1 MASVLRHRGPDATAA
16 VECPGAALAHTRLS
30 IIDLAGGRQPM
41 QSEDGRF
48 TLTFNGEIFN
58 YREIRTRLRA
68 LGYRFRTQ
76 SDTEVLLTAYRHW
89 GEGCVEHLN
98 GQWAFGVWDRASK
111 TLFLSRDRLGIRP
124 LYYTRV
130 GNRFLFA
137 SEVKAL
143 FADARVPRRIDPVGL
158 DQVFTFWTSLAP
170 RTVFE
175 GIWELPPGCN
185 LTLRD
190 GVEEVRPY
198 WRPKYSVSPSP
209 ADADSLAEELLDLL
223 LDATRL
229 RLRADVPVGVYVS
242 GGLDSSIN
250 AALVRELADGPIRAF
265 SIEFEEAEF
274 DEGAFQK
281 ELAAS
286 LRLDRSCVKCTNS
299 DIGNHFVETIRHTER
314 PVLRTAPVPMRLL
327 SRLVRE
333 SGFKVVLTGEGADEV
348 FGGYDIFK
356 EAKARAFWAADPN
369 SRLRKQVFTRLYP
382 YMPRLH
388 AQSADYLAAFFHS
401 SPEAVT
407 HPFFSH
413 LPRWDVTAKVKQF
426 YSDDLTNTLAKHDA
440 FEELEAALPAEFF
453 GWDYFRRAEYLE
465 TTVLLPGY
473 ILASQ
478 GDRMAMANGVEGRY
492 PMLDHRV
499 FEFAAALPSR
509 MKMRGLKEKWLLKR
523 AVGSLVPESIVRRPK
538 QPYRAPDATSFV
550 DEGPD
555 GRRFKEFVVETLSE
569 KRLRDTGLFDPG
581 TVGVLCDK
589 VLSARARGVKD
600 NMAFVG
606 ILSTQILAEQLL
618 GDPLPSEQL
627 SSAQF
632 PSGQLLGVPAADA
645 ETPAPLVPEIIQGQ
659 FGPTPVESVE

>member
-1 MASVLRHRGPDATAA
+1 MCGIAGIIDCHGNAPSRDEVSRMASVLRHRGPDATAA
-16 VECPGAALAHTRLS
+16 MECPGVALAHTRLS

-250 AALVRELADGPIRAF
+250 AALVRELADGPDSGVLDRIRRGGIRRGHL
-265 SIEFEEAEF
+265 S
-274 DEGAFQK
+274 EGTGRVATAGSVVCEMHQ
-281 ELAAS
+281 LRYRQSLRRDDTAHRAARPADRAGPDAAS
-286 LRLDRSCVKCTNS
+286 VAISPR
-299 DIGNHFVETIRHTER
+299 EW
-314 PVLRTAPVPMRLL
+314 L
-327 SRLVRE
+327 SR
-333 SGFKVVLTGEGADEV
+333 
-348 FGGYDIFK
+348 
-356 EAKARAFWAADPN
+356 
-369 SRLRKQVFTRLYP
+369 
-382 YMPRLH
+382 
-388 AQSADYLAAFFHS
+388 
-401 SPEAVT
+401 
-407 HPFFSH
+407 
-413 LPRWDVTAKVKQF
+413 
-426 YSDDLTNTLAKHDA
+426 
-440 FEELEAALPAEFF
+440 
-453 GWDYFRRAEYLE
+453 
-465 TTVLLPGY
+465 
-473 ILASQ
+473 
-478 GDRMAMANGVEGRY
+478 
-492 PMLDHRV
+492 
-499 FEFAAALPSR
+499 
-509 MKMRGLKEKWLLKR
+509 
-523 AVGSLVPESIVRRPK
+523 
-538 QPYRAPDATSFV
+538 
-550 DEGPD
+550 
-555 GRRFKEFVVETLSE
+555 
-569 KRLRDTGLFDPG
+569 
-581 TVGVLCDK
+581 
-589 VLSARARGVKD
+589 
-600 NMAFVG
+600 
-606 ILSTQILAEQLL
+606 
-618 GDPLPSEQL
+618 
-627 SSAQF
+627 
-632 PSGQLLGVPAADA
+632 
-645 ETPAPLVPEIIQGQ
+645 
-659 FGPTPVESVE
+659 